1 MDFPKR
7 WRADKPVRFRVTVQ
21 ARSAEALSPVYI
33 FDVGWDG
40 QWSDD
45 DDAPAHGRATGRPM
59 NPDQLKKSVFKH
71 FRIQP
76 PCSCTS

>member
-33 FDVGWDG
+33 FDVAWDG

-45 DDAPAHGRATGRPM
+45 TATMRRHM
-59 NPDQLKKSVFKH
+59 VVRQVD
-71 FRIQP
+71 R
-76 PCSCTS
+76 